1 MEFLVCFFHLAVGST
16 RTFVVDFLFVLLAE
30 LIEHA
35 KGKFLV
41 SSFKEL
47 PNLNLNSIRFQSNF
61 FEDFAKFFVQFS
73 IQLEKS
79 TSAQLKATRLF
90 VIYGSEYLITA
101 SQCLIRRCAVKI
113 TIFST
118 LEHETERNT
127 GACCMQIAGER
138 PNVCN

>member
-1 MEFLVCFFHLAVGST
+1 MQV
-16 RTFVVDFLFVLLAE
+16 
-30 LIEHA
+30 
-35 KGKFLV
+35 
-41 SSFKEL
+41 
-47 PNLNLNSIRFQSNF
+47 
-61 FEDFAKFFVQFS
+61 S

-79 TSAQLKATRLF
+79 TSAQLNATRLF
-90 VIYGSEYLITA
+90 GIYGSEYLITA
-101 SQCLIRRCAVKI
+101 SQCLIRRCAGKII